1 MSDET
6 SRIWKQ
12 IHEINRQLRNLRD
25 PQAYAPDRTVFA
37 SYSTNAGQSISNNA
51 SPQEIID
58 FEDKTTDTH
67 SAVTVGASWKFT
79 APVRLV
85 YTVRTHI
92 LFASTTAWA
101 LAEIGQLTLYKN
113 NASLAVLDRDDNMDS
128 SAGALFKRLSGV
140 FSLLLEPGDYI
151 DTRAYQ
157 NTGGALA
164 LHNTGTVCWI
174 TITGRRG
181 I

>member
-58 FEDKTTDTH
+58 FEDKTADTH

-85 YTVRTHI
+85 YTVRAHI
-92 LFASTTAWA
+92 LYTSTTTWA
-101 LAEIGQLTLYKN
+101 LAEIGSLSLFKN
-113 NASLAVLDRDDNMDS
+113 GARFRALDRNDNMDS
-128 SAGALFKRLSGV
+128 SAGALYKRLHGSC
-140 FSLLLEPGDYI
+140 SLLLEPGDYI
-151 DTRAYQ
+151 SIRTYQ
-157 NTGGALA
+157 TSGAALA
-164 LHNTGTVCWI
+164 LHNDGEFCWV